1 MVLSVRNLYFSY
13 GSHEVI
19 RNLSFDLENGVYG
32 LLGPNGAGKT
42 TLISLIVKLL
52 SPQSGSIYLDE
63 QEIFKLK
70 SEYFDYIGYLP
81 QYPKFYPN
89 FTALEF
95 LHYMAVCKGLNKKEY
110 VVQAEELL
118 QFVNLQD
125 VKNKKIKSFSG
136 GMRQRLGIA
145 QALLGD
151 PKILILDEPTAGLDP
166 KERIRFRNLISKIA
180 EKHIILFAT
189 HIVSDIESIS
199 KEVIVIDKGEIRLK
213 DSPSNLI
220 DSMKGKVW
228 EYEISEDDIDSKLL
242 NSSVS
247 NVRYEENSYIVRQI
261 GETKP
266 AENAKAVHPILEDL
280 YIFLFGGNIQ

>member
-261 GETKP
+261 GEAKP